1 LRNIGGGNSIEQK
14 KILTDEDKLKQVLC
28 AVKVNTQLKRQPT
41 LTEPKSPNF
50 SFKPRQNSVCLIF
63 Y

>member
-1 LRNIGGGNSIEQK
+1 MRNIGGGSSIEQK
-14 KILTDEDKLKQVLC
+14 KQADEDKLKQVSC

-41 LTEPKSPNF
+41 LTEPKSPSS